1 LSLASPAPAPAQDA
15 MPSTRGLNFFVEDRN
30 LQFVCETVMD
40 AATFERARPILREM
54 GEVAGGEL
62 DELAAQADKHP
73 PTLRAFDEGGR
84 RVDEIVFHP
93 SYTAM
98 EKIAFSRF
106 GLAALSHRDGVL
118 GWPGRVPQT
127 VKYALSYLFAQSE
140 FGLLCP
146 VNMTDSA
153 ARMLEQYG
161 SAELKAAWIPRLTTT
176 EFSQLWQG
184 TQWMTEKTG
193 GSDVG
198 AATTVARRDADGT
211 WRLWGDKWFCSN
223 ANTDVAL
230 TLARPEG
237 APGGT
242 RGLAMFLVPRRLP
255 DGSRN
260 GWIINRLKDKF
271 GSRSMASGE
280 VSYQGA
286 VAHVVGELGRGFKQ
300 MMEMVNLSR
309 LSNAM
314 RAAGIMRRAL
324 LESLVHARGRAA
336 FGGPLLALPLLRAS
350 LMEMLLDVE
359 AAASVVLSSAAVFDR
374 WNAGSAQDRKLFRIV
389 TPIAKCWITA
399 RARLVTS
406 EAMNVRGGNGYIE
419 EWVNARLVRDAYLGS
434 IWEGATPIVA
444 LDVQRAIVR
453 EQCQEALFTH
463 VGARLRQVTEPAAK
477 PWVDLVLQVIE
488 SLRRRLDGWASLTRE
503 ELELEAKPAADVLYH
518 LLAASLLLHEGQ
530 ALRDRSGDFRK
541 LLVGALYVQR
551 WLASRD
557 PSAPPFSGH
566 DLRWLDAMI
575 TWTAIPPA
583 ALARP
588 TPSVLGG

>member
-1 LSLASPAPAPAQDA
+1 MSLTSLPPVAAQDA
-15 MPSTRGLNFFVEDRN
+15 MPTTRGLNFYLEDKN
-30 LQFVCETVMD
+30 LQFLCELVMD
-40 AATFERARPILREM
+40 AATFERACPHLIAM

-62 DELAAQADKHP
+62 DELAAQADKNP
-73 PTLRAFDEGGR
+73 PTLRAFDQGGR
-84 RVDEIVFHP
+84 RVDEVVFHP
-93 SYTAM
+93 SYKAM
-98 EKIAFSRF
+98 ERIAFSRF

-153 ARMLEQYG
+153 ARMLEHYG
-161 SAELKAAWIPRLTTT
+161 SPELKAAWIPRLTTT
-176 EFSQLWQG
+176 HFDQLLQG

-198 AATTVARRDADGT
+198 AATTIARRDNDGT

-237 APGGT
+237 APAGT
-242 RGLAMFLVPRRLP
+242 RGLGMFLVPKLLP
-255 DGSRN
+255 DGSKN
-260 GWIINRLKDKF
+260 GWVINRLKDKF

-280 VSYQGA
+280 VTYQGA
-286 VAHVVGELGRGFKQ
+286 VAYVVGQVDAGFKQ

-324 LESLVHARGRAA
+324 LESLVHARGRVA
-336 FGGPLLALPLLRAS
+336 FGGPLLALPLLRANV
-350 LMEMLLDVE
+350 LEMLLDVE
-359 AAASVVLSSAAVFDR
+359 AAASVVFSSAAVFDR
-374 WNAGSAQDRKLFRIV
+374 WNHGSAEDRQLFRIL

-399 RARLVTS
+399 RARTVTS

-453 EQCQEALFTH
+453 EGCHEPLFAAI
-463 VGARLRQVTEPAAK
+463 GGRLQRVTEPTAK
-477 PWVDLVLQVIE
+477 PWVDLVLQSVE
-488 SLRRRLDGWASLTRE
+488 SLRRRIDGWALLARE
-503 ELELEAKPAADVLYH
+503 EAELEAKPAADQLYH

-530 ALRDRSGDFRK
+530 VLRDRVQDFRK
-541 LLVGALYVQR
+541 LFVGALYVQR
-551 WLASRD
+551 WLQPRD
-557 PSAPPFSGH
+557 SSAPAFSAR
-566 DLRWLDAMI
+566 DLGWLDAI
-575 TWTAIPPA
+575 AAWSGLPA
-583 ALARP
+583 SALGRP
-588 TPSVLGG
+588 RA

>member
-1 LSLASPAPAPAQDA
+1 MSVTSPAPQAAQDA
-15 MPSTRGLNFFVEDRN
+15 MPTTRGLNFYLEDRN
-30 LQFVCETVMD
+30 LQFLCELVMD
-40 AATFERARPILREM
+40 AATFERARPHLTAM

-62 DELAAQADKHP
+62 DELAAQADKNP
-73 PTLRAFDEGGR
+73 PTLRAFDQGGR
-84 RVDEIVFHP
+84 RVDEVVFHP
-93 SYTAM
+93 SYNAM
-98 EKIAFSRF
+98 ERIAFSRF

-161 SAELKAAWIPRLTTT
+161 SPELKAVWIPRLTTT
-176 EFSQLWQG
+176 DFDQLLQG

-198 AATTVARRDADGT
+198 AATTIARQDRDGT

-237 APGGT
+237 APAGT
-242 RGLAMFLVPRRLP
+242 RGLGMFLVPKRLP
-255 DGSRN
+255 DGSKN

-286 VAHVVGELGRGFKQ
+286 VAYVVGQVDAGFKQ

-350 LMEMLLDVE
+350 VLEMLLDVE
-359 AAASVVLSSAAVFDR
+359 AAASVVFTSAAIFDR
-374 WNAGSAQDRKLFRIV
+374 WNRGSAEDRQLFRV
-389 TPIAKCWITA
+389 LTPIAKCWITA
-399 RARLVTS
+399 RARTVTS

-453 EQCQEALFTH
+453 ERCHEPLFAAI
-463 VGARLRQVTEPAAK
+463 GARLQQVTEPAAK
-477 PWVDLVLQVIE
+477 PWVDLVLQSVE
-488 SLRRRLDGWASLTRE
+488 SLKRRIDAWAPLSRE
-503 ELELEAKPAADVLYH
+503 EAELEAKPAADQLYH
-518 LLAASLLLHEGQ
+518 LFGASLLLHEGQ
-530 ALRDRSGDFRK
+530 VLRDRVQDFRK

-551 WLASRD
+551 WLRPRD
-557 PSAPPFSGH
+557 PSAPAFNAR
-566 DLRWLDAMI
+566 DLGWLE
-575 TWTAIPPA
+575 AIVAWSPVPSS
-583 ALARP
+583 ALGRP
-588 TPSVLGG
+588 HP